1 LKACS
6 KIDTRR
12 FCARPARL
20 LAGLLFWA
28 ALLGVVAP
36 AHADLFAADSFTLPN
51 GLEVVVLPKHLAPVV
66 FQVLVYKAGAAD
78 GAIGKNGV
86 AHFLEHLMFKGTQRF
101 AAGEFTHQVN
111 LHGGEDNAFTNQDV
125 TAFHQTIAKRDL
137 PMIMEMEADRM
148 TDLQLTDPVVLPE
161 RDVIIEERH
170 QRIENDP
177 GAQLSEMLNAV
188 LYLNHPYRLPVIGW
202 RHEMETY
209 TTQDALDF
217 YQAHYAPNDAVLV
230 IAGDVTTDEVM
241 ALATQYYGPIAKKD
255 IPERKRLSEPEAYA
269 PRRVTLESEFVSQPS
284 VSRIY
289 QAPSYRTAAE
299 NQGGNQAYALQVL
312 DEILGGN
319 NVGRLYRHLVV
330 EQALADSV
338 GSNYDPSAYDVGSFT
353 FWGAPRQGVTVE
365 KIEQAIDD
373 EIAKVLKDG
382 VTDDEVAGAKRR
394 LEISAVKSR
403 DSLSGAATLIATRI
417 ATGSTLAEIQA
428 WPDRIAAVT
437 AADVLTAARLVL
449 VPNNSATGTLLP
461 KPGAAPGQAPA
472 APPVPIGGGI
482 Q

>member
-6 KIDTRR
+6 RTQTRR
-12 FCARPARL
+12 FRARPARF
-20 LAGLLFWA
+20 LAGLLFWI
-28 ALLGVVAP
+28 ALLGAAP
-36 AHADLFAADSFTLPN
+36 ARAELFVADSFTLPN

-66 FQVLVYKAGAAD
+66 YQILVYKAGAAD

-86 AHFLEHLMFKGTQRF
+86 AHFLEHLMFKGTARF
-101 AAGEFTHQVN
+101 GDGEFTRQVN

-125 TAFHQTIAKRDL
+125 TAFHQTIAKPDL

-148 TDLQLTDPVVLPE
+148 TGLQLSDPVVLPE

-177 GAQLSEMLNAV
+177 GSQLSEMLNAV

-202 RHEMETY
+202 KHEMETY
-209 TTQDALDF
+209 TTKDALDF
-217 YQAHYAPNDAVLV
+217 YQSHYAPNNAVLV
-230 IAGDVTTDEVM
+230 IAGDVTTDEVK
-241 ALATQYYGPIAKKD
+241 ALAEKYYGPIAKKD
-255 IPERKRLSEPEAYA
+255 IPARQRLSEPQAYA

-289 QAPSYRTAAE
+289 QAPSYRTA
-299 NQGGNQAYALQVL
+299 QGDQAYALQVL

-319 NVGRLYRHLVV
+319 NVGRLYRRLVV
-330 EQALADSV
+330 EQALADYV
-338 GSNYDPSAYDVGSFT
+338 GSSYDPSAYDVGSFA

-382 VTDDEVAGAKRR
+382 VTDQEVADAKRR

-403 DSLSGAATLIATRI
+403 DSLSGAATLVATRI
-417 ATGSTLAEIQA
+417 ATGSTLAEIQS
-428 WPDRIAAVT
+428 WPDRIGAVT
-437 AADVLTAARLVL
+437 AADVEAAARLVL
-449 VPNNSATGTLLP
+449 VPNNSATGLLLP
-461 KPGAAPGQAPA
+461 KPGAPAGQAPA
-472 APPVPIGGGI
+472 QPPAPIGGGI